1 MKLSHKLLIFMGLSW
16 LVFIATAYFH
26 VVRDSYPALVLI
38 SFLITLATYLLIKST
53 FINRIKKVNREI
65 AKIINSND
73 ITQRVKAEAND
84 EISINT
90 RLINTLLEIIQVSRS
105 KQDDHSG
112 LKLIKP
118 DNVYPKQ
125 TTSNITPLPQ
135 NDHVT
140 SLPTR
145 AFFNEVLNKA
155 MNHAKRHKKILAI
168 LLIDIDSFKNI
179 NAQTDIETGN
189 KVLKEIAARLATT
202 LRSDDVIARLDG
214 DEFIVLLNDINK
226 PKFASAVAE
235 KLLQACS
242 QPLVINSN
250 NFSLTASIGIC
261 IYPSDGDSLEDILKN
276 ADMALY
282 KAKHSGGNSYQF
294 HTNEMNEEA
303 REYIKLESSLRKA
316 IKENEFVLYYQP
328 KLNLKRGN
336 YFGIEALVR
345 WPQSDLSFISPAQ
358 FIPLAEETGMI
369 TELGEWAIREACR
382 TNKSWQDEGYEHLTV
397 AINLSPKQFYHPN
410 IVSTISNIL
419 NETGLNPK
427 YLEIEIT
434 EKTAMDNTELTTE
447 ILGKL
452 KEIGVQLSIDHFGTG
467 YTSISHLK
475 QFPISAI
482 KIDQTFIKG
491 LPNIP
496 DDMAITNA
504 FIALAH
510 HLGLEIVAEGVETAE
525 QVQYLSAQDCDMI
538 QGYYLSHP
546 LPANKII
553 LQFKKLTDE
562 VF

>member
-16 LVFIATAYFH
+16 LVFIAIAYFH
-26 VVRDSYPALVLI
+26 TVRDSYPVLVI
-38 SFLITLATYLLIKST
+38 TSFLITLITYLLIKIT
-53 FINRIKKVNREI
+53 IINRIKKTNRAI

-73 ITQRVKAEAND
+73 ITQRVSINAND
-84 EISINT
+84 EVSANAK
-90 RLINTLLEIIQVSRS
+90 LINALLEIIQVLRN
-105 KQDDHSG
+105 KQEDQSN
-112 LKLIKP
+112 LKLVKSENIT
-118 DNVYPKQ
+118 PKQ
-125 TTSNITPLPQ
+125 TNNITSLPQ
-135 NDHVT
+135 HDHIT

-168 LLIDIDSFKNI
+168 LLIDIDAFKNV
-179 NAQTDIETGN
+179 NEHTDMETGN
-189 KVLKEIAARLATT
+189 KVLKEIATRLGTT

-235 KLLQACS
+235 KILEACS
-242 QPLVINSN
+242 QPLIINSN
-250 NFSLTASIGIC
+250 NFSLTVSVGIC
-261 IYPSDGDSLEDILKN
+261 IYPNDGNSLEDILKN

-303 REYIKLESSLRKA
+303 REYIKLESALRKA
-316 IKENEFVLYYQP
+316 IKENELVLYFQP
-328 KLNLKRGN
+328 KLNIKRGN
-336 YFGIEALVR
+336 NYGVEALIR
-345 WPQSDLSFISPAQ
+345 WPQSDLSFINPAQ

-397 AINLSPKQFYHPN
+397 AINLSPKQFYHPD
-410 IVSTISNIL
+410 IVSTISTIL

-427 YLEIEIT
+427 YLELEIT
-434 EKTAMDNTELTTE
+434 EKTAMDNTQLATE

-452 KEIGVQLSIDHFGTG
+452 KEIGIQLSIDHFGTG

-475 QFPISAI
+475 QFPISSI
-482 KIDQTFIKG
+482 KIDQSFIKG

-510 HLGLEIVAEGVETAE
+510 HLGLEVVAEGVETAE
-525 QVQYLSAQDCDMI
+525 QVQYLSANDCDMI

-546 LPANKII
+546 LPAQKII